1 MLTLIELYEVQGYSD
16 DQTVSVKE
24 RLGVSCLKLQYP
36 HFVDER
42 VCGMIDGIHHN
53 YIRFAEND
61 EGDFTEETLPSEL
74 VSKADSL
81 RDELI
86 EQLAEV
92 DNSYS
97 DLYLEVRIR
106 RRSH

>member
-1 MLTLIELYEVQGYSD
+1 M
-16 DQTVSVKE
+16 KE

-42 VCGMIDGIHHN
+42 FCGMIDVINHN
-53 YIRFAEND
+53 YIRFTED
-61 EGDFTEETLPSEL
+61 SEGDFTQETLPDEL

-81 RDELI
+81 REELI

-92 DNSYS
+92 DNGFS
-97 DLYLEVRIR
+97 DLYLEVAEGRE
-106 RRSH
+106 SH

>member
-42 VCGMIDGIHHN
+42 FCGMIDVIHHN